1 MSSLVITLDFS
12 EVIIAV
18 AVSLLSSPFA
28 IAVFLITAS
37 SVASSTITVN
47 STTASSPAGTVTIH
61 FNPITSPF
69 SLTSVKF
76 SGVVSGTTYV
86 VFSGIL
92 SEISISFRSCVPLF
106 FTVILYVIF
115 SPAYTTF
122 SPASVIVSLITSKF
136 GVVAS
141 IFAVVEATTTLAGVH
156 QSQ

>member
-1 MSSLVITLDFS
+1 MSFTAYFSSNSSASPDVIVFFTVILYVIKSPTFAISTSLSSLVIILDFS

-37 SVASSTITVN
+37 SVASSTVTVN

-106 FTVILYVIF
+106 FTVIL
-115 SPAYTTF
+115 
-122 SPASVIVSLITSKF
+122 
-136 GVVAS
+136 
-141 IFAVVEATTTLAGVH
+141 
-156 QSQ
+156 